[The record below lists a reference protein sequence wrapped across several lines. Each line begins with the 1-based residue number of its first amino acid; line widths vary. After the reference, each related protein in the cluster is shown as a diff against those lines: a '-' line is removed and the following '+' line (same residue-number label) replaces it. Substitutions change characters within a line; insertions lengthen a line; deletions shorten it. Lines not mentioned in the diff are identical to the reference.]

1 MTIKKDRSY
10 GFRILSEKSV
20 LNWTP
25 DCLSW
30 RNSGC
35 QLLIAKL
42 RLLHGR
48 STLLNDKFKSLQ
60 IFQSV
65 FAISRFA
72 LNNKEQFLTDYRTRE

>member
-42 RLLHGR
+42 RLL
-48 STLLNDKFKSLQ
+48 NDKFKSLQ
-60 IFQSV
+60 VFQSV